1 MFWFFFFIIL
11 VNKDHQFLNKKQ
23 TKEFTFLL
31 NWLMCSSHDSEC
43 VLEDVNFG
51 TLAAAFLFIG
61 RGSSFFRWSAAE
73 VNTVYPRC
81 TGSPPATHMLC
92 QSHWSITNIREN
104 AQCRQIWR
112 FRTPIGSG
120 LDYTKCGFKPLL
132 VWLPHLEKKAEHEFI
147 TLNTGIFW
155 QKPRVIFMKNEF

>member
-1 MFWFFFFIIL
+1 MWVCRAYKKVGQLSSQSFYHVSTRWEFLNLIAQPSYISARNVFFFFFFIIL

-61 RGSSFFRWSAAE
+61 RGSSFSRWSAAE

-81 TGSPPATHMLC
+81 SRVTACHAHAVS
-92 QSHWSITNIREN
+92 
-104 AQCRQIWR
+104 
-112 FRTPIGSG
+112 
-120 LDYTKCGFKPLL
+120 KPL
-132 VWLPHLEKKAEHEFI
+132 EHY
-147 TLNTGIFW
+147 
-155 QKPRVIFMKNEF
+155 QHQRKRAV